1 MVLSRNIFL
10 FHGGMW
16 LNFSRSKW
24 KTWSVCLVPLC
35 SFAAEGMKITPSLVV
50 SGLRNPKASLC
61 LWQKISWQVLYLV
74 TKSSMI
80 LSSFVCYA
88 YIISIVS
95 ILYIYKGFYPS
106 PHFHLQVLLCHANY
120 YSIFHFCDMSLGYL
134 SLFELAVATHY

>member
-16 LNFSRSKW
+16 LHFSRSKW

-35 SFAAEGMKITPSLVV
+35 SFAAERMKITPSLVL

-61 LWQKISWQVLYLV
+61 LSQKISWQVLYLV

-80 LSSFVCYA
+80 LFSFVCYA
-88 YIISIVS
+88 YIIPIVS
-95 ILYIYKGFYPS
+95 ILCIYIRDFIPLLIFISKFFYAM
-106 PHFHLQVLLCHANY
+106 LITN
-120 YSIFHFCDMSLGYL
+120 L
-134 SLFELAVATHY
+134 SFTSVTCL